1 MTGQM
6 QFAFTNITDN
16 ATDEM
21 KDAIMANIE
30 KNGVRYIG
38 KVVSLNERG
47 FGFIISKDIK
57 FTKIFFHWTALKQNT
72 TNFADLK
79 KGETVEFS
87 IREVTDKGKQAVQI
101 EVVKED
107 EETSSKNS

>member
-1 MTGQM
+1 MTSM
-6 QFAFTNITDN
+6 ESAFTKVADN

-21 KDAIMANIE
+21 KEAIMANTE
-30 KNGVRYIG
+30 KNGAPRHIG

-47 FGFIISKDIK
+47 FGFIISKDVK

-79 KGETVEFS
+79 KGATVEFS
-87 IREVTDKGKQAVQI
+87 IREVPDKGKQAVQI
-101 EVVKED
+101 EVVKD
-107 EETSSKNS
+107 AEEATESN

>member
-1 MTGQM
+1 MTQM
-6 QFAFTNITDN
+6 EAAFTKITEN

-21 KDAIMANIE
+21 KEAIMANTE
-30 KNGVRYIG
+30 KNGARYVG
-38 KVVSLNERG
+38 KIVSLNERG

-79 KGETVEFS
+79 KGATVEFA
-87 IREVTDKGKQAVQI
+87 IREVPDKGKQAVQI
-101 EVVKED
+101 EVVKD
-107 EETSSKNS
+107 SETKSEVN